1 MKHPSINLLRL
12 SYLLAFFVGC
22 TGAKQKTIQIAGS
35 TTVLPPVSIAAER
48 FHEANSDIRVIVNA
62 GGSGVGINQAA
73 SRKIDLGMA
82 SREIS
87 SKERHQFEGTNLK
100 TTTIGYDAV
109 AVAVSS
115 EIYEAG
121 IKVLTLAQIRAI
133 YSGEISNWSQLGGPN
148 LDILVLDKEAS
159 RGTRH
164 VFMDIVFGDEYAK
177 AAGADLVLGS
187 NNEEQTAIQQSDAAI
202 GMLSHAWL
210 NKEVKGLGILV
221 GDEPVEA
228 SLENIVSGKYPIVR
242 SLNLVYTIPLKPE
255 AQEFLNFLLGAEGQ
269 SIVEK
274 EGYVAVAP

>member
-1 MKHPSINLLRL
+1 MKHLPINLLWL
-12 SYLLAFFVGC
+12 SCLLTFFAGC
-22 TGAKQKTIQIAGS
+22 SGTKQETIQIAGS

-48 FHEANSDIRVIVNA
+48 FHQSNPEIRVIVNA

-73 SRKIDLGMA
+73 SKKIDLGMA

-87 SKERHQFEGTNLK
+87 SKERHQFEGTNLS

-121 IKVLTLAQIRAI
+121 IKELSLAQIRAI

-210 NKEVKGLGILV
+210 NKEVKGLGIRMGEETV
-221 GDEPVEA
+221 EP
-228 SLENIVSGKYPIVR
+228 SIENIVSGKYPIVR
-242 SLNLVYTIPLKPE
+242 SLSLVYTIPLKPE
-255 AQEFLNFLLGAEGQ
+255 ALEFLNFLLGTEGQ
-269 SIVEK
+269 SIVQK